1 MKDKE
6 LQKIREEVRDLIEK
20 LVVDLGDADYLD
32 VLEEIEAD
40 INGMIECKKEE
51 TAE

>member
-1 MKDKE
+1 MKQIKMV
-6 LQKIREEVRDLIEK
+6 QEEVRELVLRLTEK
-20 LVVDLGDADYLD
+20 LSDEEYIE

-51 TAE
+51 IRG